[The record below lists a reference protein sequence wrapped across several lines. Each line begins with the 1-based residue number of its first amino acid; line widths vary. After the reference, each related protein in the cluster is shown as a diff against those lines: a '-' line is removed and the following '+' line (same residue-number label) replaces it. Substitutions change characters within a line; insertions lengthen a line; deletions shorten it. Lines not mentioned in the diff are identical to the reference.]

1 MKEHFEH
8 IKVEKEKESLREQ
21 LAKLRQLGDKH
32 QQYAIYSNLLSCS
45 HAERIY
51 RPACRDCSYSR
62 TYSRTYF
69 PAGTLTSSSRR

>member
-32 QQYAIYSNLLSCS
+32 QQYAIYSNLPSCS
-45 HAERIY
+45 RAERSY
-51 RPACRDCSYSR
+51 GPACRDRPYSQ

-69 PAGTLTSSSRR
+69 PAGTSTSSSRR